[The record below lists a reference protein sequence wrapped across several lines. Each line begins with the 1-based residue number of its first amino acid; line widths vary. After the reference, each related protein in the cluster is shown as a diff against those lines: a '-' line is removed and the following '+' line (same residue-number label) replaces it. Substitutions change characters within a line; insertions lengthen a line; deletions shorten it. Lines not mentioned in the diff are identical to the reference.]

1 MVIGAKVA
9 DYSIQWAL
17 IGTIIIFFISAT
29 VSLLLPTKISK
40 NEETGNK
47 LVIFYQQARF
57 FFTTTRS
64 RFAILGA
71 SLFWATAATVRVII
85 IAWAP
90 LVLMTENASDIANLT
105 LFLAIGIIVGSAL
118 VPHLIPLEFLG
129 RARIPAYFMALF
141 IIVLGFTDTVWAART
156 ALFAIGMA
164 GGMFIVPINAAL
176 QELGQQS
183 IGSGGAVALQGF
195 FQNVAMLIA
204 VGGYTYAASQ
214 QIDPVTALIGLGSL
228 VFVATFLVSLRLP
241 EQKTE
246 S

>member
-1 MVIGAKVA
+1 L
-9 DYSIQWAL
+9 D
-17 IGTIIIFFISAT
+17 
-29 VSLLLPTKISK
+29 
-40 NEETGNK
+40 
-47 LVIFYQQARF
+47 
-57 FFTTTRS
+57 
-64 RFAILGA
+64 
-71 SLFWATAATVRVII
+71 
-85 IAWAP
+85 
-90 LVLMTENASDIANLT
+90 
-105 LFLAIGIIVGSAL
+105 
-118 VPHLIPLEFLG
+118 FLG

-228 VFVATFLVSLRLP
+228 VFVATFFVSLRLP
-241 EQKTE
+241 EQTTE